1 MQEKKT
7 RSIAIDYE
15 LFTEINEYC
24 KMNNLKVQKKI
35 NEMLQKQFLIE
46 KWGEMPSIFMEET
59 PPTENNTTKIKTGS
73 NNKAVEI
80 NNIVETN
87 YNNKIETKKRR
98 LT

>member
-1 MQEKKT
+1 M
-7 RSIAIDYE
+7 E
-15 LFTEINEYC
+15 L
-24 KMNNLKVQKKI
+24 NLKLSTINQKEFFTKDYQKKI